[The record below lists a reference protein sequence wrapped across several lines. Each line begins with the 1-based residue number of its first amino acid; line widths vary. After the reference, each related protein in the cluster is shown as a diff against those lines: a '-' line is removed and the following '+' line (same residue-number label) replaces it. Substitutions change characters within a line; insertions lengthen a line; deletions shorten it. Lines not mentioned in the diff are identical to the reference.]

1 MGSDIHSRI
10 YYGERTMAQSPSNLW
25 PIVIDD
31 VIDYLEMSSPHPEPT
46 VQLVFRD
53 DAGWQVSL
61 QLRRTAADNLLKKL
75 QAGPT
80 PPA

>member
-1 MGSDIHSRI
+1 
-10 YYGERTMAQSPSNLW
+10 MAQSAANLW

-31 VIDYLEMSSPHPEPT
+31 VIGYLEMSPHPEPT

-61 QLRRTAADNLLKKL
+61 QLRRIAADNLLKTL

-80 PPA
+80 PAQP